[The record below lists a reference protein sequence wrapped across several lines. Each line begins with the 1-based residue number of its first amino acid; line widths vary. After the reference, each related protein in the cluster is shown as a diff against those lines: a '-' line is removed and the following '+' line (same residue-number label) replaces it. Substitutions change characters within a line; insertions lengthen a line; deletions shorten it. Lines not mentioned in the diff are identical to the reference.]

1 MYFTRRGK
9 YPWNN
14 FVTAVHWEKIYT
26 TDSFEKIHAQYNTKS
41 KLSIF
46 QRELCTQ
53 KLPNSKQQGMWNV
66 KNSFWLQN
74 E

>member
-1 MYFTRRGK
+1 MYFTRQGK

-41 KLSIF
+41 KLPIF
-46 QRELCTQ
+46 QREIVHTETP
-53 KLPNSKQQGMWNV
+53 KLK
-66 KNSFWLQN
+66 
-74 E
+74 